1 MAILVSHQKSLCDSW
16 TWNLPTNTEN
26 PLLLAQKGSP
36 DGHLG
41 FCEQGKLAKKLFGK
55 TLQNSSSGQKK
66 KMFYWNYFAVAWVT
80 GRKQK
85 YFDLPSVNEVCV
97 TGVGAKKK
105 KNCHKIE
112 KYFYMGKIH
121 LQLKNVTNCHY
132 INLNNRFSEGDF
144 PPRCRVCWKSE
155 TKAYHK
161 DIIFDF
167 LSSFFF

>member
-105 KNCHKIE
+105 KKTVI
-112 KYFYMGKIH
+112 K
-121 LQLKNVTNCHY
+121 LKNTFTWGRY
-132 INLNNRFSEGDF
+132 IYSWKMWRTVIILIWTIGSQ
-144 PPRCRVCWKSE
+144 RVIFHPDAEYVERVKL
-155 TKAYHK
+155 KL
-161 DIIFDF
+161 IIKI
-167 LSSFFF
+167 